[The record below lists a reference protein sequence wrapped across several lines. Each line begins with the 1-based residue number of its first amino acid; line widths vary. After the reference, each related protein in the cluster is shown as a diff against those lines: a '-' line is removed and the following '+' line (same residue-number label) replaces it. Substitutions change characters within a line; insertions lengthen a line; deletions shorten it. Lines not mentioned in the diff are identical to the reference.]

1 MFLWLVGTPW
11 LRRDWSK
18 MSREICLKETLRDPV
33 IVWALWKWAFV
44 SPWHLTQEEDQR
56 KPEPIGDI
64 HRVALIGHQ
73 EPPLSGSRVKH
84 YLRVLSE
91 TTGANN
97 ALLFLL
103 PSLTRY
109 LLMPVSHVQHS
120 LVTVFTIDII
130 TAVTGSQCPG
140 RGGEELMFS
149 LMDQESLS
157 HNQEDQQ

>member
-1 MFLWLVGTPW
+1 
-11 LRRDWSK
+11 
-18 MSREICLKETLRDPV
+18 MSREICLKEALRDPV

-44 SPWHLTQEEDQR
+44 SPWHLTQEEDER

-73 EPPLSGSRVKH
+73 EPPLIVSRVKH
-84 YLRVLSE
+84 YPRVLSE

-103 PSLTRY
+103 PSSRDIYWCHCPTLTGDCVHHWYYNSRDRFS
-109 LLMPVSHVQHS
+109 MSRS
-120 LVTVFTIDII
+120 
-130 TAVTGSQCPG
+130 

>member
-1 MFLWLVGTPW
+1 MFLWLAGTPW
-11 LRRDWSK
+11 LRRDSSK

-44 SPWHLTQEEDQR
+44 SPWHLTQEEDER
-56 KPEPIGDI
+56 KPESIGDI
-64 HRVALIGHQ
+64 HRVAIPGHQ
-73 EPPLSGSRVKH
+73 EPPLIVSRVKH
-84 YLRVLSE
+84 YPRVLSE

-109 LLMPVSHVQHS
+109 LLMPLSHTHS
-120 LVTVFTIDII
+120 NCVHHWFYNSRDRF
-130 TAVTGSQCPG
+130 SMSRS